1 MGGKEM
7 RNCKELKHEKNGNV
21 TEKIGKNKGKT
32 KKVSKDESLLSFDL
46 FLEGKEHSAYKFMG
60 AHFITE
66 NRKRGVRFTTWA
78 PRASKIYVIGDFNN
92 WELKEEYS
100 MEKINERGIWSLFLP
115 KLEEGIKYKFAVVN
129 ECGNNT
135 VYKADPYAFKSELR
149 PNTASVLTKIKSF
162 RWGDKRW
169 LNKREKEGLDN
180 KPMNIYELH
189 LGSWKRKDGEFMT
202 YEEISEILVEYIKE
216 MGYTHVEFMPINE
229 HPLDAS
235 WGYQGVGYY
244 SVTSRYGDLNGLKNL
259 INKLHKNN
267 IGVLLDW
274 VPSHFCKD
282 EHGLFMFDGSPTY
295 EYEAWW
301 KANNEGWG
309 TCNFDLGRPEVKS
322 FLFSNAMYWINE
334 FHVDGLRVDAV
345 SNMLYLDY
353 GREYGEWEPN
363 IYGGNGNL
371 EAISF
376 LKELNTIIKKEG
388 KGAITVAEE
397 STSWEGITKP
407 VEEDGLGF
415 DYKWNMGWMNDTLS
429 YIELDPI
436 YRKYHHNKMNFS
448 MMYNYSEKFILPISH
463 DEVVHGKKSLIN
475 KMWGDDWKKYAGLR
489 LYASFMMGHPG
500 KKLMFMGCEFGQFVE
515 WREWEELQ
523 WNVIEEFDIH
533 RIRLYA
539 SFMMGHPGKKLMFM
553 GCEFGQFVEW
563 REWEELQWNVIEEF
577 DIHRKTKE
585 YFKALNK
592 FYLENSSL
600 WSLDYEEEGFKW
612 IDADNL
618 EESVL
623 SFIRIGKK
631 KKEKL
636 IFICNFTP
644 EVYYD
649 FKVGV
654 PELGEYVEVFN
665 SDSLEFGGAGNIMGD
680 SILKATEESFKDFDY
695 SISVKVPPLGTL
707 VLKVK

>member
-1 MGGKEM
+1 M
-7 RNCKELKHEKNGNV
+7 
-21 TEKIGKNKGKT
+21 GKNKGKS
-32 KKVSKDESLLSFDL
+32 KRVSKDESLLSFDL

-60 AHFITE
+60 AHFVTE

-78 PRASKIYVIGDFNN
+78 PSSSKIYVIGDFNN
-92 WELKEEYS
+92 WELREEYS

-115 KLEEGIKYKFAVVN
+115 KLEEGINYKFAVVN

-189 LGSWKRKDGEFMT
+189 LGSWKRKNGEFMT
-202 YEEISEILVEYIKE
+202 YEEISHILPECIKE

-244 SVTSRYGDLNGLKNL
+244 SVTSRYGDLNGLKIL

-295 EYEAWW
+295 EYGAWW

-334 FHVDGLRVDAV
+334 FHIDGLRVDAV

-371 EAISF
+371 EAIAF
-376 LKELNTIIKKEG
+376 LKELNTIIKNEG

-407 VEEDGLGF
+407 VKEGGLGF

-533 RIRLYA
+533 R
-539 SFMMGHPGKKLMFM
+539 
-553 GCEFGQFVEW
+553 
-563 REWEELQWNVIEEF
+563 
-577 DIHRKTKE
+577 KTKE
-585 YFKALNK
+585 YFKVLNH
-592 FYLENSSL
+592 FYLDNSSL
-600 WSLDYEEEGFKW
+600 WSLDYEERGFKW
-612 IDADNL
+612 IDADNS
-618 EESVL
+618 EQGVF
-623 SFIRIGKK
+623 SFMRIGKN

-654 PELGEYVEVFN
+654 PKLGEYVEVFN
-665 SDSLEFGGAGNIMGD
+665 SDALEFGGAGNIMGD
-680 SILKATEESFKDFDY
+680 SILKAKEESFKDFDY

>member
-7 RNCKELKHEKNGNV
+7 RNCKEFKHEKNGNV
-21 TEKIGKNKGKT
+21 TEKVGKNKGKS

-100 MEKINERGIWSLFLP
+100 MKKINERGIWSLFLP

-202 YEEISEILVEYIKE
+202 YEEISEVLVEYIKE

-244 SVTSRYGDLNGLKNL
+244 SVTSRYGDLNGLKAL

-334 FHVDGLRVDAV
+334 FHIDGLRVDAV

-371 EAISF
+371 EAIAF

-533 RIRLYA
+533 R
-539 SFMMGHPGKKLMFM
+539 
-553 GCEFGQFVEW
+553 
-563 REWEELQWNVIEEF
+563 
-577 DIHRKTKE
+577 KTKE
-585 YFKALNK
+585 YFKALNH
-592 FYLENSSL
+592 FYLENSYL

-612 IDADNL
+612 IDADNS

-623 SFIRIGKK
+623 SFIRIGKN

-654 PELGEYVEVFN
+654 PGLGEYVEVFN

>member
-21 TEKIGKNKGKT
+21 TEKVGKNKGKS

-100 MEKINERGIWSLFLP
+100 MKKINERGIWSLFLP

-202 YEEISEILVEYIKE
+202 YEEISEVLVEYIKE

-244 SVTSRYGDLNGLKNL
+244 SVTSRYGDLNGLKAL

-334 FHVDGLRVDAV
+334 FHIDGLRVDAV

-371 EAISF
+371 EAIAF

-533 RIRLYA
+533 R
-539 SFMMGHPGKKLMFM
+539 
-553 GCEFGQFVEW
+553 
-563 REWEELQWNVIEEF
+563 
-577 DIHRKTKE
+577 KTKE

-612 IDADNL
+612 IDADNS

-623 SFIRIGKK
+623 SFIRIGKNK
-631 KKEKL
+631 KKKL

>member
-1 MGGKEM
+1 M

-21 TEKIGKNKGKT
+21 TEKIGKNKGKS

-100 MEKINERGIWSLFLP
+100 MEKINERGIWSIFVP
-115 KLEEGIKYKFAVVN
+115 KLEEGIKYKFAVAN

-202 YEEISEILVEYIKE
+202 YEEISEVLVEYIKE

-244 SVTSRYGDLNGLKNL
+244 SVTSRYGDLNGLKAL

-371 EAISF
+371 EAIAF

-407 VEEDGLGF
+407 VEEGGLGF

-533 RIRLYA
+533 R
-539 SFMMGHPGKKLMFM
+539 
-553 GCEFGQFVEW
+553 
-563 REWEELQWNVIEEF
+563 
-577 DIHRKTKE
+577 KTKA
-585 YFKALNK
+585 YFKALNH

-600 WSLDYEEEGFKW
+600 WSLDYEEEGFRW
-612 IDADNL
+612 IDADNS

-623 SFIRIGKK
+623 SFIRIGKN

>member
-1 MGGKEM
+1 M

-21 TEKIGKNKGKT
+21 TEKIGKNKGKS

-100 MEKINERGIWSLFLP
+100 MKKINERGIWSLFLP

-202 YEEISEILVEYIKE
+202 YEEISEVLVEYVKE

-244 SVTSRYGDLNGLKNL
+244 SVTSRYGDLNGLKAL

-274 VPSHFCKD
+274 VPSHFCRD

-295 EYEAWW
+295 EYGAWW

-334 FHVDGLRVDAV
+334 FHIDGLRVDAV

-371 EAISF
+371 EAIAF

-533 RIRLYA
+533 
-539 SFMMGHPGKKLMFM
+539 KKT
-553 GCEFGQFVEW
+553 Q
-563 REWEELQWNVIEEF
+563 
-577 DIHRKTKE
+577 E
-585 YFKALNK
+585 YFKALNH

-612 IDADNL
+612 IDADNS

-623 SFIRIGKK
+623 SFIRIGKN

>member
-21 TEKIGKNKGKT
+21 TEKVGKNKGKS

-60 AHFITE
+60 AHFVTE

-100 MEKINERGIWSLFLP
+100 MEKINERGIWSLFVP

-202 YEEISEILVEYIKE
+202 YEEISEVLVEYIKE

-244 SVTSRYGDLNGLKNL
+244 SVTSRYGDLNGLKTL

-334 FHVDGLRVDAV
+334 FHIDGLRVDAV

-371 EAISF
+371 EAIAF

-407 VEEDGLGF
+407 VEEDRLGF

-533 RIRLYA
+533 R
-539 SFMMGHPGKKLMFM
+539 
-553 GCEFGQFVEW
+553 
-563 REWEELQWNVIEEF
+563 
-577 DIHRKTKE
+577 KTKE
-585 YFKALNK
+585 YFKALNH
-592 FYLENSSL
+592 FYLENNSL
-600 WSLDYEEEGFKW
+600 WSLDYEEEGFRW
-612 IDADNL
+612 IDADNS

-623 SFIRIGKK
+623 SFIRIGKN

>member
-21 TEKIGKNKGKT
+21 TEKIGENKGKS
-32 KKVSKDESLLSFDL
+32 KKVSKDENLLNFDL
-46 FLEGKEHSAYKFMG
+46 FLDGKEHLAYKFMG
-60 AHFITE
+60 AHFVTE
-66 NRKRGVRFTTWA
+66 NRKKGIRFTTWA
-78 PRASKIYVIGDFNN
+78 PRSSKIYVIGDFNN

-100 MEKINERGIWSLFLP
+100 MEKINERGIWSLFVP

-169 LNKREKEGLDN
+169 LNKREKDGLDN

-202 YEEISEILVEYIKE
+202 YEEISEILPEYIKE

-244 SVTSRYGDLNGLKNL
+244 SVTSRYGDLNGLKTL

-334 FHVDGLRVDAV
+334 FHIDGLRVDAV

-371 EAISF
+371 EAIAF

-533 RIRLYA
+533 R
-539 SFMMGHPGKKLMFM
+539 
-553 GCEFGQFVEW
+553 
-563 REWEELQWNVIEEF
+563 
-577 DIHRKTKE
+577 KTQE
-585 YFKALNK
+585 YFRVLNH
-592 FYLENSSL
+592 FYLENNSL
-600 WSLDYEEEGFKW
+600 WSLDYEEEGFRW
-612 IDADNL
+612 IDADNS
-618 EESVL
+618 EQSVL
-623 SFIRIGKK
+623 SFIRIGKN

-680 SILKATEESFKDFDY
+680 NILEATEESFKDFDY
-695 SISVKVPPLGTL
+695 SINVKVPPLGTL
-707 VLKVK
+707 VLKLK

>member
-1 MGGKEM
+1 MEGKEM
-7 RNCKELKHEKNGNV
+7 RNCKKLKHEKNGNV
-21 TEKIGKNKGKT
+21 TEKMGKNKGKS
-32 KKVSKDESLLSFDL
+32 KRVSKDESLLSFDL

-60 AHFITE
+60 AHFVTE

-78 PRASKIYVIGDFNN
+78 PSSSKIYVIGDFNN

-115 KLEEGIKYKFAVVN
+115 KLEEGINYKFAVVN

-135 VYKADPYAFKSELR
+135 VYKDDPYAFKSELR

-189 LGSWKRKDGEFMT
+189 LGSWKRKNGEFMT
-202 YEEISEILVEYIKE
+202 YEEISHILPEYIKD

-244 SVTSRYGDLNGLKNL
+244 SVTSRYGDLNGLKIL

-295 EYEAWW
+295 EYGAWW

-334 FHVDGLRVDAV
+334 FHIDGLRVDAV

-371 EAISF
+371 EAIAF
-376 LKELNTIIKKEG
+376 LKELNTIVKNEG

-407 VEEDGLGF
+407 VKEGGLGF

-533 RIRLYA
+533 R
-539 SFMMGHPGKKLMFM
+539 
-553 GCEFGQFVEW
+553 
-563 REWEELQWNVIEEF
+563 
-577 DIHRKTKE
+577 KTKE
-585 YFKALNK
+585 YFKALNH
-592 FYLENSSL
+592 FYLDNSSL
-600 WSLDYEEEGFKW
+600 WSLDYEEKGFKW
-612 IDADNL
+612 IDADNS
-618 EESVL
+618 EQGVF
-623 SFIRIGKK
+623 SFMRIGKN

-654 PELGEYVEVFN
+654 PKLGEYVEVFN
-665 SDSLEFGGAGNIMGD
+665 SDALEFGGAGNIMGD
-680 SILKATEESFKDFDY
+680 SILKAKEESFKDFDY

>member
-21 TEKIGKNKGKT
+21 TEKIGKNKGKS

-100 MEKINERGIWSLFLP
+100 MKKINERGIWSLFLP

-202 YEEISEILVEYIKE
+202 YEEISEVLVEYIKE

-244 SVTSRYGDLNGLKNL
+244 SVTSRYGDLNGLKAL

-371 EAISF
+371 EAIAF

-397 STSWEGITKP
+397 STSWEGITKS

-533 RIRLYA
+533 R
-539 SFMMGHPGKKLMFM
+539 
-553 GCEFGQFVEW
+553 
-563 REWEELQWNVIEEF
+563 
-577 DIHRKTKE
+577 KTKE
-585 YFKALNK
+585 YFKALNH

-612 IDADNL
+612 IDADNS

-623 SFIRIGKK
+623 SFIRIGKN

>member
-1 MGGKEM
+1 M
-7 RNCKELKHEKNGNV
+7 RNCKKLKHEKNGNV
-21 TEKIGKNKGKT
+21 TEKMGKNKGKS
-32 KKVSKDESLLSFDL
+32 KRVSKDENLLSFDL

-60 AHFITE
+60 AHFVTE

-78 PRASKIYVIGDFNN
+78 PSSSKIYVIGDFNN

-115 KLEEGIKYKFAVVN
+115 KLEEGINYKFAVVN

-189 LGSWKRKDGEFMT
+189 LGSWKRKNGEFMT
-202 YEEISEILVEYIKE
+202 YEEISHILPEYIKD

-244 SVTSRYGDLNGLKNL
+244 SVTSRYGDLNGLKIL

-295 EYEAWW
+295 EYGAWW

-334 FHVDGLRVDAV
+334 FHIDGLRVDAV

-371 EAISF
+371 EAIAF
-376 LKELNTIIKKEG
+376 LKELNTIIKNEG

-407 VEEDGLGF
+407 VKEGGLGF

-533 RIRLYA
+533 R
-539 SFMMGHPGKKLMFM
+539 
-553 GCEFGQFVEW
+553 
-563 REWEELQWNVIEEF
+563 
-577 DIHRKTKE
+577 KTKE
-585 YFKALNK
+585 YFKVLNH
-592 FYLENSSL
+592 FYLDNSSL
-600 WSLDYEEEGFKW
+600 WSLDYEEKGFKW
-612 IDADNL
+612 IDADNS
-618 EESVL
+618 EQGVF
-623 SFIRIGKK
+623 SFMRIGKN

-654 PELGEYVEVFN
+654 PKLGEYVEVFN
-665 SDSLEFGGAGNIMGD
+665 SDALEFGGAGNIMGD
-680 SILKATEESFKDFDY
+680 SILKAKEESFKDFDY

>member
-1 MGGKEM
+1 M
-7 RNCKELKHEKNGNV
+7 RNCKKLKHEKNGNV
-21 TEKIGKNKGKT
+21 TEKMGKNKGKS
-32 KKVSKDESLLSFDL
+32 KRVSKDESLLSFDL

-60 AHFITE
+60 AHFVTE

-78 PRASKIYVIGDFNN
+78 PSSSKIYVIGDFNN

-115 KLEEGIKYKFAVVN
+115 KLEEGINYKFAVVN

-135 VYKADPYAFKSELR
+135 VYKDDPYAFKSELR

-189 LGSWKRKDGEFMT
+189 LGSWKRKNGEFMT
-202 YEEISEILVEYIKE
+202 YEEISHILPEYIKD

-244 SVTSRYGDLNGLKNL
+244 SVTSRYGDLNGLKIL

-295 EYEAWW
+295 EYGAWW

-334 FHVDGLRVDAV
+334 FHIDGLRVDAV

-371 EAISF
+371 EAIAF
-376 LKELNTIIKKEG
+376 LKELNTIVKNEG

-407 VEEDGLGF
+407 VKEGGLGF

-533 RIRLYA
+533 R
-539 SFMMGHPGKKLMFM
+539 
-553 GCEFGQFVEW
+553 
-563 REWEELQWNVIEEF
+563 
-577 DIHRKTKE
+577 KTKE
-585 YFKALNK
+585 YFKALNH
-592 FYLENSSL
+592 FYLDNSSL
-600 WSLDYEEEGFKW
+600 WSLDYEEKGFKW
-612 IDADNL
+612 IDADNS
-618 EESVL
+618 EQGVF
-623 SFIRIGKK
+623 SFMRIGKN

-654 PELGEYVEVFN
+654 PKLGEYVEVFN
-665 SDSLEFGGAGNIMGD
+665 SDALEFGGAGNIMGD
-680 SILKATEESFKDFDY
+680 SILKAKEESFKDFDY

>member
-21 TEKIGKNKGKT
+21 TEKVGKNKGKS

-100 MEKINERGIWSLFLP
+100 MKKINERGIWSLFLP

-202 YEEISEILVEYIKE
+202 YEEISEVLVEYIKE

-244 SVTSRYGDLNGLKNL
+244 SVTSRYGDLNGLKAL

-371 EAISF
+371 EAIAF

-533 RIRLYA
+533 R
-539 SFMMGHPGKKLMFM
+539 
-553 GCEFGQFVEW
+553 
-563 REWEELQWNVIEEF
+563 
-577 DIHRKTKE
+577 KTKE
-585 YFKALNK
+585 YFKALNH

-612 IDADNL
+612 IDADNS

-623 SFIRIGKK
+623 SFIRIGKN

-654 PELGEYVEVFN
+654 PGLGEYVEVFN

>member
-1 MGGKEM
+1 M

-21 TEKIGKNKGKT
+21 TEKMGKNKGKS

-60 AHFITE
+60 AHFVTE

-100 MEKINERGIWSLFLP
+100 MKKINERGIWSLFLP

-202 YEEISEILVEYIKE
+202 YEEISEVLVEYIKE

-244 SVTSRYGDLNGLKNL
+244 SVTSRYGDLNGLKAL

-334 FHVDGLRVDAV
+334 FHIDGLRVDAV

-371 EAISF
+371 EAIAF

-533 RIRLYA
+533 R
-539 SFMMGHPGKKLMFM
+539 
-553 GCEFGQFVEW
+553 
-563 REWEELQWNVIEEF
+563 
-577 DIHRKTKE
+577 KTKE
-585 YFKALNK
+585 YFKALNH

-612 IDADNL
+612 IDADNS

-623 SFIRIGKK
+623 SFIRIGKN

-654 PELGEYVEVFN
+654 PGLGEYVEVFN

>member
-1 MGGKEM
+1 M
-7 RNCKELKHEKNGNV
+7 RNYKELKREKNGNV
-21 TEKIGKNKGKT
+21 AEKIGENKGKS

-78 PRASKIYVIGDFNN
+78 PRASKIYIIGDFNN

-100 MEKINERGIWSLFLP
+100 MEKINERGIWSLFIP
-115 KLEEGIKYKFAVVN
+115 KLEEGINYKFAVVN

-135 VYKADPYAFKSELR
+135 VYKADPYSFKSELR

-169 LNKREKEGLDN
+169 LNKREKEDLDN

-202 YEEISEILVEYIKE
+202 YEEISEVLVEYIKE
-216 MGYTHVEFMPINE
+216 MGYTHVEFMPVNE

-244 SVTSRYGDLNGLKNL
+244 SVTSRYGDLNGLKTL

-363 IYGGNGNL
+363 IYGENGNL
-371 EAISF
+371 EAIAF

-397 STSWEGITKP
+397 STSWEGITKS
-407 VEEDGLGF
+407 VEEGGLGF

-463 DEVVHGKKSLIN
+463 DEVVHGKKTIIN
-475 KMWGDDWKKYAGLR
+475 KMWGDDWKKYAGL
-489 LYASFMMGHPG
+489 
-500 KKLMFMGCEFGQFVE
+500 
-515 WREWEELQ
+515 
-523 WNVIEEFDIH
+523 
-533 RIRLYA
+533 RLYA

-612 IDADNL
+612 MDADNS

-623 SFIRIGKK
+623 SFIRIGKN

-665 SDSLEFGGAGNIMGD
+665 SDSLEFGGVGNIMGD

>member
-21 TEKIGKNKGKT
+21 TEKIGKNKGKS

-100 MEKINERGIWSLFLP
+100 MKKINERGIWSLFLP

-244 SVTSRYGDLNGLKNL
+244 SVTSRYGDLNGLKTL

-334 FHVDGLRVDAV
+334 FHIDGLRVDAV

-371 EAISF
+371 EAIAF

-407 VEEDGLGF
+407 VEEGGLGF

-533 RIRLYA
+533 R
-539 SFMMGHPGKKLMFM
+539 
-553 GCEFGQFVEW
+553 
-563 REWEELQWNVIEEF
+563 
-577 DIHRKTKE
+577 KTKE
-585 YFKALNK
+585 YFKALNH

-612 IDADNL
+612 IDADNS

-623 SFIRIGKK
+623 SFIRIGKN

-680 SILKATEESFKDFDY
+680 SLLKATEESFKDFDY
-695 SISVKVPPLGTL
+695 SINVKVPPLGTL

>member
-1 MGGKEM
+1 M

-21 TEKIGKNKGKT
+21 TEKIGKNKGKS

-60 AHFITE
+60 AHFVTE

-78 PRASKIYVIGDFNN
+78 PRSSKIYVIGDFNN

-202 YEEISEILVEYIKE
+202 YEEISEVLVEYVKE

-244 SVTSRYGDLNGLKNL
+244 SVTSRYGDLNGLKAL

-371 EAISF
+371 EAIAF

-533 RIRLYA
+533 R
-539 SFMMGHPGKKLMFM
+539 
-553 GCEFGQFVEW
+553 
-563 REWEELQWNVIEEF
+563 
-577 DIHRKTKE
+577 KTKE
-585 YFKALNK
+585 YFKALNH

-612 IDADNL
+612 IDADNS

-623 SFIRIGKK
+623 SFIRIGKN

-654 PELGEYVEVFN
+654 PGLGEYVEVFN

>member
-21 TEKIGKNKGKT
+21 TEKMGKNKGKS

-60 AHFITE
+60 AHFVTE

-100 MEKINERGIWSLFLP
+100 MKKINERGIWSLFLP

-202 YEEISEILVEYIKE
+202 YEEISEVLVEYIKE

-244 SVTSRYGDLNGLKNL
+244 SVTSRYGDLNGLKAL

-334 FHVDGLRVDAV
+334 FHIDGLRVDAV

-371 EAISF
+371 EAIAF

-533 RIRLYA
+533 R
-539 SFMMGHPGKKLMFM
+539 
-553 GCEFGQFVEW
+553 
-563 REWEELQWNVIEEF
+563 
-577 DIHRKTKE
+577 KTKE
-585 YFKALNK
+585 YFKALNH

-612 IDADNL
+612 IDADNS

-623 SFIRIGKK
+623 SFIRIGKN

-654 PELGEYVEVFN
+654 PGLGEYVEVFN
-665 SDSLEFGGAGNIMGD
+665 SDALEFGGAGNIMGD

>member
-21 TEKIGKNKGKT
+21 TEKVGKNKGKS

-100 MEKINERGIWSLFLP
+100 MKKINERGIWSLFLP

-202 YEEISEILVEYIKE
+202 YEEISEVLVEYIKE

-244 SVTSRYGDLNGLKNL
+244 SVTSRYGDLNGLKTL

-371 EAISF
+371 EAIAF

-533 RIRLYA
+533 R
-539 SFMMGHPGKKLMFM
+539 
-553 GCEFGQFVEW
+553 
-563 REWEELQWNVIEEF
+563 
-577 DIHRKTKE
+577 KTKE

-612 IDADNL
+612 IDADNS

-623 SFIRIGKK
+623 SFIRIGKN

-654 PELGEYVEVFN
+654 PGLGEYVEVFN

>member
-21 TEKIGKNKGKT
+21 TEKMGKNKGKS

-100 MEKINERGIWSLFLP
+100 MKKINERGIWSLFLP

-202 YEEISEILVEYIKE
+202 YEEISEVLVEYIKE

-244 SVTSRYGDLNGLKNL
+244 SVTSRYGDLNGLKAL

-334 FHVDGLRVDAV
+334 FHIDGLRVDAV

-371 EAISF
+371 EAIAF

-533 RIRLYA
+533 R
-539 SFMMGHPGKKLMFM
+539 
-553 GCEFGQFVEW
+553 
-563 REWEELQWNVIEEF
+563 
-577 DIHRKTKE
+577 KTKE
-585 YFKALNK
+585 YFKALNH

-612 IDADNL
+612 IDADNS

-623 SFIRIGKK
+623 SFIRIGKN

-654 PELGEYVEVFN
+654 PGLGEYVEVFN

>member
-1 MGGKEM
+1 MVVKEKKK
-7 RNCKELKHEKNGNV
+7 NCKKLAVKNNGNV
-21 TEKIGKNKGKT
+21 TEKKRKEDKKSRNDKNK
-32 KKVSKDESLLSFDL
+32 DALMDLDL
-46 FLEGKEHSAYKFMG
+46 FLNGKEHSAYNFMG
-60 AHFITE
+60 AHFVTE
-66 NRKRGVRFTTWA
+66 NRRKGVRFTTWA
-78 PRASKIYVIGDFNN
+78 PRASKMYIIGDFSN
-92 WELKEEYS
+92 WEIKEEYF
-100 MEKINERGIWSLFLP
+100 MKKINERGIWSLFVP
-115 KLEEGIKYKFAVVN
+115 KLEEGIKYKFAVIN

-149 PNTASVLTKIKSF
+149 PDTASVLTKIKNF

-169 LNKREKEGLDN
+169 LNKREKENLDN
-180 KPMNIYELH
+180 RPMNIYELH
-189 LGSWKRKDGEFMT
+189 LGSWKTKDGEFMT
-202 YEEISEILVEYIKE
+202 YEEISGVLPSYIKE

-244 SVTSRYGDLNGLKNL
+244 SVTSRYGDLNGLKIL
-259 INKLHKNN
+259 INTLHKNN

-295 EYEAWW
+295 EYQAWW

-334 FHVDGLRVDAV
+334 FHIDGLRVDAV

-353 GREYGEWEPN
+353 GRGYGEWEEN

-376 LKELNTIIKKEG
+376 LKELNTLIKSEG
-388 KGAITVAEE
+388 KGAITIAEE

-407 VEEDGLGF
+407 VEEGGLGF
-415 DYKWNMGWMNDTLS
+415 NYKWNMGWMNDTLS
-429 YIELDPI
+429 YIELDPV

-448 MMYNYSEKFILPISH
+448 MVYNYSEKFILPISH

-475 KMWGDDWKKYAGLR
+475 KMWGDNWKKYAGLR
-489 LYASFMMGHPG
+489 LYSSFM
-500 KKLMFMGCEFGQFVE
+500 
-515 WREWEELQ
+515 
-523 WNVIEEFDIH
+523 I
-533 RIRLYA
+533 
-539 SFMMGHPGKKLMFM
+539 GHPGKKLMFM

-577 DIHRKTKE
+577 DIHRKTQE
-585 YFKALNK
+585 YFKILNH
-592 FYLENSSL
+592 FYLENKSL
-600 WSLDYEEEGFKW
+600 WELDYEEKDFRW
-612 IDADNL
+612 IDADNS
-618 EESVL
+618 EQSVF
-623 SFIRIGKK
+623 SFIRNGKNK
-631 KKEKL
+631 NEKL

-654 PELGEYVEVFN
+654 PELGEYVEVLN
-665 SDSLEFGGAGNIMGD
+665 SDALEFGGAGNIMG
-680 SILKATEESFKDFDY
+680 STIIKAKEEKFKDFDY
-695 SISVKVPPLGTL
+695 SIKVKVPPLGTL
-707 VLKVK
+707 VLKLK

>member
-21 TEKIGKNKGKT
+21 TEKIGKNKGKS

-78 PRASKIYVIGDFNN
+78 PRASKIYIIGDFNN

-100 MEKINERGIWSLFLP
+100 MEKINERGIWSLFIP

-189 LGSWKRKDGEFMT
+189 LGSWKRKNGEFMT
-202 YEEISEILVEYIKE
+202 YEEISDILPEYIKE

-244 SVTSRYGDLNGLKNL
+244 SVTSRYGDLNGLKTL

-334 FHVDGLRVDAV
+334 FHIDGLRVDAV

-371 EAISF
+371 EAIAF

-397 STSWEGITKP
+397 STSWEGITKS
-407 VEEDGLGF
+407 VEEGGLGF

-533 RIRLYA
+533 R
-539 SFMMGHPGKKLMFM
+539 
-553 GCEFGQFVEW
+553 
-563 REWEELQWNVIEEF
+563 
-577 DIHRKTKE
+577 KTKE

-612 IDADNL
+612 IDADNS

-623 SFIRIGKK
+623 SFIRIGKN

>member
-1 MGGKEM
+1 M
-7 RNCKELKHEKNGNV
+7 RNYKELKYEKNGNV
-21 TEKIGKNKGKT
+21 TEKIGENKGKS

-66 NRKRGVRFTTWA
+66 NRKRGVRFTTWS
-78 PRASKIYVIGDFNN
+78 PRASKIYIIGDFNN

-100 MEKINERGIWSLFLP
+100 MKKINERGIWSLFIP
-115 KLEEGIKYKFAVVN
+115 KLEEGIKYKFAVAN

-202 YEEISEILVEYIKE
+202 YEEISEVLVEYIKE
-216 MGYTHVEFMPINE
+216 MGYTHVEFMPVNE

-244 SVTSRYGDLNGLKNL
+244 SVTSRYGDLNGLKTL

-309 TCNFDLGRPEVKS
+309 TCNFDLGKPEVKS

-353 GREYGEWEPN
+353 GRDYGEWESN

-371 EAISF
+371 EAIAF

-397 STSWEGITKP
+397 STSWEGITKS
-407 VEEDGLGF
+407 VEEGGLGF

-533 RIRLYA
+533 R
-539 SFMMGHPGKKLMFM
+539 
-553 GCEFGQFVEW
+553 
-563 REWEELQWNVIEEF
+563 
-577 DIHRKTKE
+577 KTKE

-612 IDADNL
+612 IDADNS

-623 SFIRIGKK
+623 SFIRIGKN

>member
-21 TEKIGKNKGKT
+21 TEKVGKNKGKS

-60 AHFITE
+60 AHFVTE

-100 MEKINERGIWSLFLP
+100 MKKINERGIWSLFLP

-202 YEEISEILVEYIKE
+202 YEEISEVLVEYVKE

-244 SVTSRYGDLNGLKNL
+244 SVTSRYGDLNGLKAL

-295 EYEAWW
+295 EYGAWW

-334 FHVDGLRVDAV
+334 FHIDGLRVDAV

-371 EAISF
+371 EAIAF

-533 RIRLYA
+533 R
-539 SFMMGHPGKKLMFM
+539 
-553 GCEFGQFVEW
+553 
-563 REWEELQWNVIEEF
+563 
-577 DIHRKTKE
+577 KTKE
-585 YFKALNK
+585 YFKALNH

-612 IDADNL
+612 IDADNS

-623 SFIRIGKK
+623 SFIRIGKN

>member
-1 MGGKEM
+1 M
-7 RNCKELKHEKNGNV
+7 RNCKELKYEKDGNV
-21 TEKIGKNKGKT
+21 TEKIGKNKGKS

-129 ECGNNT
+129 KWGNNT

-202 YEEISEILVEYIKE
+202 YEEISELLVEYIKE

-244 SVTSRYGDLNGLKNL
+244 SVTSRYGDLNGLKAL

-371 EAISF
+371 EAIAF

-429 YIELDPI
+429 YIELHPI

-533 RIRLYA
+533 R
-539 SFMMGHPGKKLMFM
+539 
-553 GCEFGQFVEW
+553 
-563 REWEELQWNVIEEF
+563 
-577 DIHRKTKE
+577 KTKE
-585 YFKALNK
+585 YFKALNH

-612 IDADNL
+612 IDADNS

-623 SFIRIGKK
+623 SFIRIGKNK
-631 KKEKL
+631 KKKL

>member
-1 MGGKEM
+1 M
-7 RNCKELKHEKNGNV
+7 RNYKELKHEKNGNV
-21 TEKIGKNKGKT
+21 TEKIGENKGKS
-32 KKVSKDESLLSFDL
+32 KKMSKDESLLSFDL

-66 NRKRGVRFTTWA
+66 NRKRGVRFTTWS
-78 PRASKIYVIGDFNN
+78 PRASKIYIIGDFNN

-100 MEKINERGIWSLFLP
+100 MKKINERGIWSLFIP
-115 KLEEGIKYKFAVVN
+115 KLEEGIKYKFAVEN

-135 VYKADPYAFKSELR
+135 VYKSDPYAFKSELR

-202 YEEISEILVEYIKE
+202 YEEISEVLVEYIKE
-216 MGYTHVEFMPINE
+216 MGYTHVEFMPVNE

-244 SVTSRYGDLNGLKNL
+244 SVTSRYGDLNGLKTL

-295 EYEAWW
+295 EYEVWW

-363 IYGGNGNL
+363 IYVENGNL
-371 EAISF
+371 EAIAF

-397 STSWEGITKP
+397 STSWEGITKS
-407 VEEDGLGF
+407 VEEGGLGF

-523 WNVIEEFDIH
+523 W
-533 RIRLYA
+533 
-539 SFMMGHPGKKLMFM
+539 S
-553 GCEFGQFVEW
+553 
-563 REWEELQWNVIEEF
+563 VIEEF

-612 IDADNL
+612 MDADNS

-623 SFIRIGKK
+623 SFIRIGKN

-665 SDSLEFGGAGNIMGD
+665 SDSLEFGGVGNIMGD

>member
-1 MGGKEM
+1 MEGKEM
-7 RNCKELKHEKNGNV
+7 RNCKKLKHEKNGNV
-21 TEKIGKNKGKT
+21 TEKMGKNKGKS
-32 KKVSKDESLLSFDL
+32 KRVSKDESLLSFDL

-60 AHFITE
+60 AHFVTE

-78 PRASKIYVIGDFNN
+78 PSSSKIYVIGDFNN

-100 MEKINERGIWSLFLP
+100 MEKINERGIWSLFVP
-115 KLEEGIKYKFAVVN
+115 KLEEGINYKFAVVN

-189 LGSWKRKDGEFMT
+189 LGSWKRKNGEFMT
-202 YEEISEILVEYIKE
+202 YEEISHILPEYIKD

-244 SVTSRYGDLNGLKNL
+244 SVTSRYGDLNGLKIL

-295 EYEAWW
+295 EYGAWW

-334 FHVDGLRVDAV
+334 FHIDGLRVDAV

-371 EAISF
+371 EAIAF
-376 LKELNTIIKKEG
+376 LKELNTIIKNEG

-407 VEEDGLGF
+407 VKEGGLGF

-533 RIRLYA
+533 R
-539 SFMMGHPGKKLMFM
+539 
-553 GCEFGQFVEW
+553 
-563 REWEELQWNVIEEF
+563 
-577 DIHRKTKE
+577 KTKE
-585 YFKALNK
+585 YFKALNH
-592 FYLENSSL
+592 FYLDNSSL
-600 WSLDYEEEGFKW
+600 WSLDYEEKGFKW
-612 IDADNL
+612 IDADNS
-618 EESVL
+618 EQGVF
-623 SFIRIGKK
+623 SFMRIGKN

-654 PELGEYVEVFN
+654 PKLGEYVEVFN
-665 SDSLEFGGAGNIMGD
+665 SDALEFGGAGNIMGD
-680 SILKATEESFKDFDY
+680 SILKAREERFKDFDY

>member
-1 MGGKEM
+1 M

-21 TEKIGKNKGKT
+21 TEKIGKNKGKS

-100 MEKINERGIWSLFLP
+100 MKKINERGIWSLFLP

-244 SVTSRYGDLNGLKNL
+244 SVTSRYGDLNGLKTL

-334 FHVDGLRVDAV
+334 FHIDGLRVDAV

-371 EAISF
+371 EAIAF

-397 STSWEGITKP
+397 STSWEGITKS
-407 VEEDGLGF
+407 VEEGGLGF

-533 RIRLYA
+533 R
-539 SFMMGHPGKKLMFM
+539 
-553 GCEFGQFVEW
+553 
-563 REWEELQWNVIEEF
+563 
-577 DIHRKTKE
+577 KTKE

-612 IDADNL
+612 IDADNS

-623 SFIRIGKK
+623 SFIRIGKN

>member
-21 TEKIGKNKGKT
+21 TEKVGKNKGKS

-100 MEKINERGIWSLFLP
+100 MKKINERGIWSLFLP

-202 YEEISEILVEYIKE
+202 YEEISEVLVEYIKE

-244 SVTSRYGDLNGLKNL
+244 SVTSRYGDLNGLKAL

-309 TCNFDLGRPEVKS
+309 TCNFDLGRPEVNS

-334 FHVDGLRVDAV
+334 FHIDGLRVDAV

-371 EAISF
+371 EAIAF

-533 RIRLYA
+533 R
-539 SFMMGHPGKKLMFM
+539 
-553 GCEFGQFVEW
+553 
-563 REWEELQWNVIEEF
+563 
-577 DIHRKTKE
+577 KTKE
-585 YFKALNK
+585 YFKALNH

-612 IDADNL
+612 IDADNS

-623 SFIRIGKK
+623 SFIRIGKN

-654 PELGEYVEVFN
+654 PGLGEYVEVFN

>member
-21 TEKIGKNKGKT
+21 TEKIGKNKGKS

-60 AHFITE
+60 AHFVTE

-100 MEKINERGIWSLFLP
+100 MEKINERGIWSLFVP

-202 YEEISEILVEYIKE
+202 YEEISEVLVEYIKE

-334 FHVDGLRVDAV
+334 FHIDGLRVDAV

-371 EAISF
+371 EAIAF
-376 LKELNTIIKKEG
+376 LKEINTIIKKEG

-533 RIRLYA
+533 R
-539 SFMMGHPGKKLMFM
+539 
-553 GCEFGQFVEW
+553 
-563 REWEELQWNVIEEF
+563 
-577 DIHRKTKE
+577 KTKE
-585 YFKALNK
+585 YFKALNH

-612 IDADNL
+612 IDADNS

-623 SFIRIGKK
+623 SFIRIGKN

-665 SDSLEFGGAGNIMGD
+665 SDALEFGGAGNIMGD
-680 SILKATEESFKDFDY
+680 SILKAAEESFKDFDY

-707 VLKVK
+707 ILKVK

>member
-21 TEKIGKNKGKT
+21 TEKVGKNKGKS

-100 MEKINERGIWSLFLP
+100 MEKINERGILSLFVP

-202 YEEISEILVEYIKE
+202 YEEISEVLVEYVKE

-244 SVTSRYGDLNGLKNL
+244 SVTSRYGDLNGLKTL

-334 FHVDGLRVDAV
+334 FHIDGLRVDAV

-371 EAISF
+371 EAIAF

-533 RIRLYA
+533 R
-539 SFMMGHPGKKLMFM
+539 
-553 GCEFGQFVEW
+553 
-563 REWEELQWNVIEEF
+563 
-577 DIHRKTKE
+577 KTKE
-585 YFKALNK
+585 YFKALNH

-612 IDADNL
+612 IDADNS

-623 SFIRIGKK
+623 SFIRIGKN

-654 PELGEYVEVFN
+654 PGLGEYVEVFN

>member
-1 MGGKEM
+1 M
-7 RNCKELKHEKNGNV
+7 RNYKELKHEKNGNV
-21 TEKIGKNKGKT
+21 TEKIGENKGKS

-78 PRASKIYVIGDFNN
+78 PRASKIYIIGDFNN

-100 MEKINERGIWSLFLP
+100 MEKINERGIWSLFIP
-115 KLEEGIKYKFAVVN
+115 KLEEGINYKFAVVN

-135 VYKADPYAFKSELR
+135 VYKADPYSFKSELR

-169 LNKREKEGLDN
+169 LNKREKEDLDN

-202 YEEISEILVEYIKE
+202 YEEISEVLVEYIKE
-216 MGYTHVEFMPINE
+216 MGYTHVEFMPVNE

-244 SVTSRYGDLNGLKNL
+244 SVTSRCGDLNGLKTL

-363 IYGGNGNL
+363 IYGENGNL
-371 EAISF
+371 EAIAF

-397 STSWEGITKP
+397 STSWEGITKS
-407 VEEDGLGF
+407 VEEGGLGF

-523 WNVIEEFDIH
+523 W
-533 RIRLYA
+533 
-539 SFMMGHPGKKLMFM
+539 S
-553 GCEFGQFVEW
+553 
-563 REWEELQWNVIEEF
+563 VIEEF

-612 IDADNL
+612 MDADNS

-623 SFIRIGKK
+623 SFIRIGKN

-665 SDSLEFGGAGNIMGD
+665 SDSLEFGGVGNIMGD

>member
-21 TEKIGKNKGKT
+21 TEKIGENKGKS

-100 MEKINERGIWSLFLP
+100 MKKINERGIWSLFLP

-202 YEEISEILVEYIKE
+202 YEEISEVLVEYIKE

-244 SVTSRYGDLNGLKNL
+244 SVTSRYGDLNGLKAL

-334 FHVDGLRVDAV
+334 FHIDGLRVDAV

-371 EAISF
+371 EAIAF

-533 RIRLYA
+533 R
-539 SFMMGHPGKKLMFM
+539 
-553 GCEFGQFVEW
+553 
-563 REWEELQWNVIEEF
+563 
-577 DIHRKTKE
+577 KTKE
-585 YFKALNK
+585 YFKELNK

-612 IDADNL
+612 IDADNS

-623 SFIRIGKK
+623 SFIRIGKN

>member
-1 MGGKEM
+1 M
-7 RNCKELKHEKNGNV
+7 RNYKELKHEKNGNV
-21 TEKIGKNKGKT
+21 TEKIGENKGKS

-66 NRKRGVRFTTWA
+66 NRKRGVRFTTWS
-78 PRASKIYVIGDFNN
+78 PRASKIYIIGDFNN

-100 MEKINERGIWSLFLP
+100 MKKINERGIWSLFIP

-202 YEEISEILVEYIKE
+202 YEEISEVLVEYIKE
-216 MGYTHVEFMPINE
+216 MGYTHVEFMPVNE

-244 SVTSRYGDLNGLKNL
+244 SVTSRYGDLNGLKTL

-309 TCNFDLGRPEVKS
+309 TCNFDLGKPEVKS

-353 GREYGEWEPN
+353 GRDYGEWESN

-371 EAISF
+371 EAIAF

-397 STSWEGITKP
+397 STSWEGITKS
-407 VEEDGLGF
+407 VEEGGLGF

-500 KKLMFMGCEFGQFVE
+500 KKLMFMGCEFGQF
-515 WREWEELQ
+515 
-523 WNVIEEFDIH
+523 I
-533 RIRLYA
+533 
-539 SFMMGHPGKKLMFM
+539 
-553 GCEFGQFVEW
+553 EW

-612 IDADNL
+612 IDADNS

-623 SFIRIGKK
+623 SFIRIGKN

>member
-21 TEKIGKNKGKT
+21 TEKIGKNKGKS

-100 MEKINERGIWSLFLP
+100 MKKINERGIWSLFLP

-202 YEEISEILVEYIKE
+202 YEEISEVLVEYIKE

-244 SVTSRYGDLNGLKNL
+244 SVTSRYGDLNGLKTL

-334 FHVDGLRVDAV
+334 FHIDGLRVDAV

-371 EAISF
+371 EAIAF

-407 VEEDGLGF
+407 VEEGGLGF

-533 RIRLYA
+533 R
-539 SFMMGHPGKKLMFM
+539 
-553 GCEFGQFVEW
+553 
-563 REWEELQWNVIEEF
+563 
-577 DIHRKTKE
+577 KTKE

-612 IDADNL
+612 IDADNS

-623 SFIRIGKK
+623 SFIRIGKN

>member
-1 MGGKEM
+1 MK
-7 RNCKELKHEKNGNV
+7 NCKKLKHENCGNV
-21 TEKIGKNKGKT
+21 TEKMKKNKGKS
-32 KKVSKDESLLSFDL
+32 KMVSKDESLLSFDL

-60 AHFITE
+60 AHFVTE

-78 PRASKIYVIGDFNN
+78 PSSSKIYVIGDFNN

-115 KLEEGIKYKFAVVN
+115 KLEEGINYKFAVVN

-189 LGSWKRKDGEFMT
+189 LGSWKRKNGEFMT
-202 YEEISEILVEYIKE
+202 YEEISYILPEYIKE

-229 HPLDAS
+229 YPLDAS

-244 SVTSRYGDLNGLKNL
+244 SVTSRYGDLNGLKTL

-295 EYEAWW
+295 EYGAWW

-309 TCNFDLGRPEVKS
+309 TCNFDLGRPAVKS

-334 FHVDGLRVDAV
+334 FHIDGLRVDAV

-371 EAISF
+371 EAIAF
-376 LKELNTIIKKEG
+376 LKELNTIIKNEG

-407 VEEDGLGF
+407 VKEGGLGF

-533 RIRLYA
+533 R
-539 SFMMGHPGKKLMFM
+539 
-553 GCEFGQFVEW
+553 
-563 REWEELQWNVIEEF
+563 
-577 DIHRKTKE
+577 KTKE
-585 YFKALNK
+585 YFKVLNH
-592 FYLENSSL
+592 FYLDNSSL
-600 WSLDYEEEGFKW
+600 WSLDYEEKGFKW
-612 IDADNL
+612 IDADNS
-618 EESVL
+618 EQGVF
-623 SFIRIGKK
+623 SFMRIGKN

-654 PELGEYVEVFN
+654 PKLGEYVEVFN
-665 SDSLEFGGAGNIMGD
+665 SDALEFGGAGNIMGD
-680 SILKATEESFKDFDY
+680 SILKAKEESFKDFDY

>member
-1 MGGKEM
+1 M
-7 RNCKELKHEKNGNV
+7 
-21 TEKIGKNKGKT
+21 
-32 KKVSKDESLLSFDL
+32 SKDESLLSFDL

-100 MEKINERGIWSLFLP
+100 VKKINERGIWSLFLP

-129 ECGNNT
+129 EWGNNT

-202 YEEISEILVEYIKE
+202 YEEISEVLVEYIKE

-244 SVTSRYGDLNGLKNL
+244 SVTSRYGDLNGLKTL

-371 EAISF
+371 EAIAF

-489 LYASFMMGHPG
+489 
-500 KKLMFMGCEFGQFVE
+500 V
-515 WREWEELQ
+515 
-523 WNVIEEFDIH
+523 
-533 RIRLYA
+533 YA

-612 IDADNL
+612 IDADNS

-623 SFIRIGKK
+623 SFIRIGKN

-654 PELGEYVEVFN
+654 PELGEYVEDFN
-665 SDSLEFGGAGNIMGD
+665 SDALEFGGAGNIMGD

>member
-21 TEKIGKNKGKT
+21 TEKIGKNKGKS
-32 KKVSKDESLLSFDL
+32 KKVFKDESLLSFDL

-115 KLEEGIKYKFAVVN
+115 KLEEGIKYKFAVAN

-202 YEEISEILVEYIKE
+202 YEEISEVLVEYIKE

-244 SVTSRYGDLNGLKNL
+244 SVTSRYGDLNGLKTL

-334 FHVDGLRVDAV
+334 FHIDGLRVDAV

-371 EAISF
+371 EAIAF

-533 RIRLYA
+533 R
-539 SFMMGHPGKKLMFM
+539 
-553 GCEFGQFVEW
+553 
-563 REWEELQWNVIEEF
+563 
-577 DIHRKTKE
+577 KTKE
-585 YFKALNK
+585 YFKALNH

-612 IDADNL
+612 IDADNS

-623 SFIRIGKK
+623 SFIRIGKN

-695 SISVKVPPLGTL
+695 SISVKVPTLGTL

>member
-21 TEKIGKNKGKT
+21 TEKVGKNKGKS

-100 MEKINERGIWSLFLP
+100 MKKINERGIWSLFLP

-202 YEEISEILVEYIKE
+202 YEEISEVLVEYIKE

-244 SVTSRYGDLNGLKNL
+244 SVTSRYGDLNGLKAL

-334 FHVDGLRVDAV
+334 FHIDGLRVDAV

-371 EAISF
+371 EAIAF

-436 YRKYHHNKMNFS
+436 YRKYHHNKMNFL

-533 RIRLYA
+533 R
-539 SFMMGHPGKKLMFM
+539 
-553 GCEFGQFVEW
+553 
-563 REWEELQWNVIEEF
+563 
-577 DIHRKTKE
+577 KTKE
-585 YFKALNK
+585 YFKALNH

-612 IDADNL
+612 IDADNS

-623 SFIRIGKK
+623 SFIRIGKN

-654 PELGEYVEVFN
+654 PGLGEYVEVFN